1 MTGKTRAKGAA
12 ATRTCAWKSRDMASP
27 EFLQGFRDP
36 GELLVNGRHLILQC
50 LDLRSGEGID
60 RADRDAAGGTLP
72 SISLRLSPSGVNSA
86 SSKLCPAHLLQVE
99 MAIRRSRT
107 HSLILYFGCHLA
119 NLHILT
125 KS

>member
-60 RADRDAAGGTLP
+60 RADRDAAGGTLHQHQ
-72 SISLRLSPSGVNSA
+72 LAAFAERREQRQLETVSGAFSA
-86 SSKLCPAHLLQVE
+86 S
-99 MAIRRSRT
+99 RNG
-107 HSLILYFGCHLA
+107 HSPLPEPIA
-119 NLHILT
+119 
-125 KS
+125 